1 MLGFERKTVSEDE
14 LNFPGL
20 FPAKSSGFITV
31 FALILF
37 SALIY
42 FSDLTDSAKL
52 SLIPIAILGA
62 RIVALDLCHQLILNI
77 YSLPLLALGLFL
89 PQMLNIVSWQ
99 SSYTA
104 LGFVFAFMF
113 TVMGLQKLTT
123 GKAGVGMGDYK
134 FLMVMALWLG
144 GGKLLLALPFIFLCS
159 LPLLFITKKEDQF
172 MPMGPGLVTTLIL
185 LICYGSQI
193 ESLIIN
199 AISAI

>member
-1 MLGFERKTVSEDE
+1 MLAFERRTVSEDE
-14 LNFPGL
+14 LHFPGL
-20 FPAKSSGFITV
+20 FSSKFSGLITLI
-31 FALILF
+31 ALVLF

-42 FSDLTDSAKL
+42 FSDLTDASKL

-77 YSLPLLALGLFL
+77 YSLPLLVLGLFL
-89 PQMLNIVSWQ
+89 PQMLNLVSWQ

-159 LPLLFITKKEDQF
+159 LPLLLITKKEDQF

-185 LICYGSQI
+185 LTCYGSQI
-193 ESLIIN
+193 ESLIIK